1 MAGHGGSGGSLPA
14 KAIPFDHTTQEL
26 VLDFAGLSKLPTSPD
41 EAARSFRA
49 VVVPKG
55 YCQHHPEEAGVFA
68 VFGKWTVITSFFLVH
83 FDEKTKREPA
93 LLLNFR
99 DWSVASVE
107 HSGVEV
113 ETLELPLL
121 KSNNKYRTEAFA
133 TKIELVAGFEPV
145 DVNAAPYSMH
155 LAPCLKQIAQFKA
168 MGIASAADVAS
179 WMEKKPMSEKVE
191 KLKSCA
197 EAEIQAASEARSRV
211 SAQSGDK
218 FKSQATAYLTNRYK
232 ALKALG
238 DSGAYDCPLSDRIF
252 DLFSGDEAV
261 SLPSW
266 LSSPEFRALA
276 SESKVAQLNRTALVP
291 RGDAVVSRL
300 AFSSVVVEAAGGGAA
315 AAPAPTDS
323 EAASSAGADKLDDS
337 DDNEFEHSSDAS
349 PAPAPAA
356 TSSALPSG
364 SKRPRLAPQR
374 MPAGG
379 DPPRAQAKT
388 PAAAAASKPAAKAE
402 PKHPLP
408 KRKGRPSDAADLLVI
423 NPRSKVPYTRG
434 PYMRRS
440 AAVQQVR
447 KAARLPPPSNVDE
460 ARADA
465 FVAEMQ
471 LDAAN
476 KRLEAAKEEIQ
487 ALRKARD
494 EREAQLEKASLEA
507 ARETAEMLRTEFQRG
522 LEMGAKLATG
532 QFAAAFASSAPAP
545 AHAR

>member
-1 MAGHGGSGGSLPA
+1 MAGHGGSGGSGGSLPA

-26 VLDFAGLSKLPTSPD
+26 VLDFAGLSKLPTSAD

-68 VFGKWTVITSFFLVH
+68 VFGKWTTITSFFLVH
-83 FDEKTKREPA
+83 FDPKTKREPA

-121 KSNNKYRTEAFA
+121 KGAAKYRTEAFA
-133 TKIELVAGFEPV
+133 TKIDLVAAFEPV

-179 WMEKKPMSEKVE
+179 WMEEKPMSEKVE
-191 KLKSCA
+191 TLKSCA
-197 EAEIQAASEARSRV
+197 EAEIQAESEARSKV

-261 SLPSW
+261 ALPSW

-300 AFSSVVVEAAGGGAA
+300 AFSGVVEEAAGGGAA
-315 AAPAPTDS
+315 AAPAPADS
-323 EAASSAGADKLDDS
+323 KAASSAGADKLDDS
-337 DDNEFEHSSDAS
+337 DEFEHSSDAS
-349 PAPAPAA
+349 PTPEPAA

-364 SKRPRLAPQR
+364 RKRQRKAPQR
-374 MPAGG
+374 MLAGG
-379 DPPRAQAKT
+379 DPPRAQAKM

-408 KRKGRPSDAADLLVI
+408 KRKGKLADAADPPVI

-447 KAARLPPPSNVDE
+447 KAARLPPPSNFDE

-532 QFAAAFASSAPAP
+532 QFAAAFASAPAP
-545 AHAR
+545 AHTQ

>member
-315 AAPAPTDS
+315 AAPAPADS

-337 DDNEFEHSSDAS
+337 DEFEHSSDAS

-408 KRKGRPSDAADLLVI
+408 KRKGGPSDAADPPVI

-447 KAARLPPPSNVDE
+447 KAARLPPPSNLDE
-460 ARADA
+460 ARADV